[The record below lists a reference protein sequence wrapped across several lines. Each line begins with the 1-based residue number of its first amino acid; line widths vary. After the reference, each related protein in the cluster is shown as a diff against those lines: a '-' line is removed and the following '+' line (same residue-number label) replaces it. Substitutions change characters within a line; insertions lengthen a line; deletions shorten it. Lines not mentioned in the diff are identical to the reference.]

1 MPLCRKRYKFEYSRM
16 DQVNV
21 WKTVF
26 KMFYS
31 LHSWIFWH
39 VYSFEEWKGV
49 EIWANSLT
57 SRRSS
62 FSVVLGLMG
71 GASGKLFEFFS
82 IAVDCGETIG
92 KDNYF
97 IT

>member
-1 MPLCRKRYKFEYSRM
+1 
-16 DQVNV
+16 
-21 WKTVF
+21 
-26 KMFYS
+26 
-31 LHSWIFWH
+31 
-39 VYSFEEWKGV
+39 
-49 EIWANSLT
+49 
-57 SRRSS
+57 
-62 FSVVLGLMG
+62 MG